1 MNIINCL
8 TKTIGIL
15 VLFNICLF
23 LIPRPIKKLINVFL
37 NGVNKLF
44 TILFEYIEGYC
55 VDNFKKEVSPKSS
68 NVVKFKRRAK

>member
-23 LIPRPIKKLINVFL
+23 LIPRPIKKLINIIFK
-37 NGVNKLF
+37 GANKLL
-44 TILFEYIEGYC
+44 TLLFEYIKNNGM
-55 VDNFKKEVSPKSS
+55 DDKPKTS
-68 NVVKFKRRAK
+68 NVVQFKRKAK